1 MQIFGHKKIKK
12 YGKTRAHLRM
22 SKKSCNFAPDLKI
35 IKIIKHMKKIFTL
48 CIAAL
53 AALSVSAQ
61 HEIGV
66 IAGGLNG
73 LSHKYWFSDNVAVQT
88 DLAVGL
94 TVAYCGAYFK
104 GTKIAEMSN
113 SQYDFTLNPNLA
125 YHFDMSHAL
134 KLYVGGGLNIGMVS
148 DLKNTNPNL
157 IMGKAGANALIG
169 LSCGFR
175 NAPLVMAFDF
185 RPGYGIGF
193 KDENT
198 AHVHFFDWK
207 LGLAL
212 RYVL

>member
-1 MQIFGHKKIKK
+1 
-12 YGKTRAHLRM
+12 
-22 SKKSCNFAPDLKI
+22 
-35 IKIIKHMKKIFTL
+35 MKKIFTL

-53 AALSVSAQ
+53 AAVSVSAQ

-66 IAGGLNG
+66 IVGGLNG

-94 TVAYCGAYFK
+94 TVAYCNTYSRL
-104 GTKIAEMSN
+104 IN
-113 SQYDFTLNPNLA
+113 SYTGGYAQSKYDFTLNPNLA

-134 KLYVGGGLNIGMVS
+134 KVYVGGGLNIGMIS
-148 DLKNTNPNL
+148 YLKNTNPNF
-157 IMGKAGANALIG
+157 IAGKAGANALVG

-175 NAPLVMAFDF
+175 KVPLVMAFDF
-185 RPGYGIGF
+185 RPGYGIAF
-193 KDENT
+193 TDEKSDYT
-198 AHVHFFDWK
+198 HFFDWK